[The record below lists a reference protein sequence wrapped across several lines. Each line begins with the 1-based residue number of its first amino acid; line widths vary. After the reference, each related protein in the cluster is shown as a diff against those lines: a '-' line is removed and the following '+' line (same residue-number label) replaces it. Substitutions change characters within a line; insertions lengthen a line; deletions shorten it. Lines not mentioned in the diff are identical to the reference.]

1 MGEVPGG
8 SGERPGW
15 AARMRTE
22 RAARGWSQ
30 SDAVRALKAHGG
42 AALPSSQSLLRNWKR
57 WESGDVEPDDFYKPL
72 VAATFGTVTAAF
84 FPRERDDGDALR
96 HVIGMDTLELLSRLR
111 ASDVS
116 PATLDGVA
124 ITAERLA
131 CEYPYLPA
139 AELHVEGR
147 AWLARITAL
156 LDGHLTLAQHQ
167 EVLTQAGWVALL
179 LG

>member
-42 AALPSSQSLLRNWKR
+42 AALPGTQSLLRNWKR
-57 WESGDVEPDDFYKPL
+57 WESGDVEPDNFYKPL

-84 FPRERDDGDALR
+84 FPRDRDDGPLRDAT
-96 HVIGMDTLELLSRLR
+96 GMDSLELLRRLR

-116 PATLDGVA
+116 QATLDGVA

-131 CEYPYLPA
+131 CEYPYVP
-139 AELHVEGR
+139 AELLHADGR
-147 AWLARITAL
+147 AWLGRITAL
-156 LDGHLTLAQHQ
+156 LDRRLTLAQHQ
-167 EVLTQAGWVALL
+167 EVLTQA
-179 LG
+179 